1 MFENDEKYTIFRHLS
16 FINSKNIAPIQKKL
30 IFANKNNEFLGL
42 ITTNTIRLMI
52 RNLLYM
58 MFSMTLLLGAPVSAN
73 ANNAIEI
80 VDNDIVG
87 ITVTVSESTLR
98 VTGATGLTLSIY
110 NVAGVHVQSFRVEGA
125 DRRYELNLPKGCYIV
140 KVGKVVRKIS
150 IK

>member
-1 MFENDEKYTIFRHLS
+1 M
-16 FINSKNIAPIQKKL
+16 L

-42 ITTNTIRLMI
+42 ITTNTIRLMM

-58 MFSMTLLLGAPVSAN
+58 MFSMTLLLGAPVSAH

-87 ITVTVSESTLR
+87 ITVTVTESTLR

>member
-1 MFENDEKYTIFRHLS
+1 MR
-16 FINSKNIAPIQKKL
+16 
-30 IFANKNNEFLGL
+30 IFANRKKFLGL
-42 ITTNTIRLMI
+42 ITTNTIRLMM

-58 MFSMTLLLGAPVSAN
+58 MFSMTLLLGAPVSAH

>member
-1 MFENDEKYTIFRHLS
+1 MR
-16 FINSKNIAPIQKKL
+16 
-30 IFANKNNEFLGL
+30 IFAEDKEFLGL
-42 ITTNTIRLMI
+42 ITTNTIRLMM

-58 MFSMTLLLGAPVSAN
+58 MFSMTLLLGAPVSAH

>member
-1 MFENDEKYTIFRHLS
+1 M
-16 FINSKNIAPIQKKL
+16 L
-30 IFANKNNEFLGL
+30 IFANKKEFLGL
-42 ITTNTIRLMI
+42 ITTNTIRLMM

-58 MFSMTLLLGAPVSAN
+58 MFSMTLLLGAPVSAH

>member
-1 MFENDEKYTIFRHLS
+1 M
-16 FINSKNIAPIQKKL
+16 L

>member
-1 MFENDEKYTIFRHLS
+1 M
-16 FINSKNIAPIQKKL
+16 L
-30 IFANKNNEFLGL
+30 IIANKNNEFLGL
-42 ITTNTIRLMI
+42 ITTNTIRLMM

-80 VDNDIVG
+80 VDNDIIG

>member
-1 MFENDEKYTIFRHLS
+1 MFPLNILNVAEIFFVKKYRYEAKCLS
-16 FINSKNIAPIQKKL
+16 LQI
-30 IFANKNNEFLGL
+30 NNEFLGL
-42 ITTNTIRLMI
+42 ITTNTIRLMM

-58 MFSMTLLLGAPVSAN
+58 MFSMTLLLGAPVSAH

>member
-1 MFENDEKYTIFRHLS
+1 M
-16 FINSKNIAPIQKKL
+16 L

-42 ITTNTIRLMI
+42 ITTNTIRLMM

-58 MFSMTLLLGAPVSAN
+58 MFSMTLLLCAPVSAN
-73 ANNAIEI
+73 SNNAIEI

>member
-1 MFENDEKYTIFRHLS
+1 M
-16 FINSKNIAPIQKKL
+16 
-30 IFANKNNEFLGL
+30 
-42 ITTNTIRLMI
+42 M

-58 MFSMTLLLGAPVSAN
+58 MFSMTLLLGAPVSAH

-87 ITVTVSESTLR
+87 ITVTVSKSTLR

>member
-1 MFENDEKYTIFRHLS
+1 M
-16 FINSKNIAPIQKKL
+16 L

-42 ITTNTIRLMI
+42 ITTNTIRLMM

-80 VDNDIVG
+80 VDNDIIG

>member
-1 MFENDEKYTIFRHLS
+1 M
-16 FINSKNIAPIQKKL
+16 L
-30 IFANKNNEFLGL
+30 IFAEDRLHSAICEQAHIALVCTIFAINNEFLGL
-42 ITTNTIRLMI
+42 ITTNTIRLMM

>member
-1 MFENDEKYTIFRHLS
+1 M
-16 FINSKNIAPIQKKL
+16 L

-42 ITTNTIRLMI
+42 ITTNTIRLMM

-80 VDNDIVG
+80 VDNDIIG

-110 NVAGVHVQSFRVEGA
+110 NIAGVHVQSFRVEGA

>member
-1 MFENDEKYTIFRHLS
+1 MR
-16 FINSKNIAPIQKKL
+16 
-30 IFANKNNEFLGL
+30 IFANRKKFLGL
-42 ITTNTIRLMI
+42 ITTNTIRFMM

-58 MFSMTLLLGAPVSAN
+58 MFSMTLLLGAPVSAH

>member
-1 MFENDEKYTIFRHLS
+1 M
-16 FINSKNIAPIQKKL
+16 L
-30 IFANKNNEFLGL
+30 IFATYNEFLGL
-42 ITTNTIRLMI
+42 ITTNTIRLMM

-58 MFSMTLLLGAPVSAN
+58 MFSMTLLLGAPVSAH

>member
-1 MFENDEKYTIFRHLS
+1 MR
-16 FINSKNIAPIQKKL
+16 
-30 IFANKNNEFLGL
+30 IFANRKKFLVL
-42 ITTNTIRLMI
+42 ITTNTIRLMM

>member
-1 MFENDEKYTIFRHLS
+1 MF
-16 FINSKNIAPIQKKL
+16 
-30 IFANKNNEFLGL
+30 IFANRKKFLGL
-42 ITTNTIRLMI
+42 ITTNTIRLMM